1 MYRTAQTR
9 ILQLE
14 SSAVFAAGH
23 ADSLM
28 DGILL
33 SQHCSREA
41 CDNAASDLDDVQDW
55 DVPEVVLGMS
65 SRNMFRA
72 ACIKITRHRAF
83 HICMMI
89 CILASCVSMTAER
102 PSLQEG
108 STSMHVLHRVNL
120 VLAIVFALECGL
132 KIITYNPQN
141 YWSSHSNKIDAFIV
155 FISFLLTAIE
165 DSRFSALKSLRV
177 LRALKAMRIATR
189 SEAMKHQVALV
200 IGSLASMVCTC
211 LSCVL
216 DYMVHAS

>member
-1 MYRTAQTR
+1 
-9 ILQLE
+9 
-14 SSAVFAAGH
+14 
-23 ADSLM
+23 
-28 DGILL
+28 
-33 SQHCSREA
+33 
-41 CDNAASDLDDVQDW
+41 
-55 DVPEVVLGMS
+55 
-65 SRNMFRA
+65 
-72 ACIKITRHRAF
+72 
-83 HICMMI
+83 
-89 CILASCVSMTAER
+89 
-102 PSLQEG
+102 
-108 STSMHVLHRVNL
+108 MHVLHRVNL

-189 SEAMKHQVALV
+189 SEAMKHQLDLDS
-200 IGSLASMVCTC
+200 GSLASMVCAC